1 MEPAALAFQRITLF
15 ISRERRFVL
24 ESICL
29 RVPKTAEGSIEN
41 PCGHI
46 ANFGYRHCWQEWRSA
61 LRPKKQQ
68 IYGNAVLS
76 GDLQSWNRGIQ
87 NVEAGMR
94 MRLKHDPT
102 GGCYL
107 KAAKIYALKRKAKAR
122 VKRKQVCL
130 GVAKKRSARKKA
142 RTYAFEAL
150 SAFPRFIHAGVVR
163 EHSCYLHLWL
173 RTTTRAY

>member
-1 MEPAALAFQRITLF
+1 MERITLF
-15 ISRERRFVL
+15 KSRERRFIL
-24 ESICL
+24 EPICL
-29 RVPKTAEGSIEN
+29 PVLKPAEGSIED
-41 PCGHI
+41 PCCHI
-46 ANFGYRHCWQEWRSA
+46 ANFPYRHCRQEWCPA

-76 GDLQSWNRGIQ
+76 GDWQSWNRGIQ

-94 MRLKHDPT
+94 MCLKHDPT

-107 KAAKIYALKRKAKAR
+107 EAAKIYALKRKTEAR
-122 VKRKQVCL
+122 VKRKRVRP

-150 SAFPRFIHAGVVR
+150 STLLGRIYFFPAGHDFR
-163 EHSCYLHLWL
+163 HLHL
-173 RTTTRAY
+173 